1 MKVLNTLLVLFGL
14 ISISSCSLETPEKR
28 IREAEFNDRPAV
40 IADLRSKGKITPET
54 AQTFYAQWKSEAQ
67 QKMKEQ
73 EAFNRWYRQ
82 LTPQQQ
88 AQYQQARMQMIGQV
102 MQAQSNIIQSAAI
115 SNAALDNSI
124 NSSMDRYS
132 YDQRTR
138 AIEAPKYYYHNVQGT
153 IYNR

>member
-1 MKVLNTLLVLFGL
+1 MKFLNTILILFGV
-14 ISISSCSLETPEKR
+14 ISISSCSLETPEQR

-73 EAFNRWYRQ
+73 EAFDRWYRQ

-102 MQAQSNIIQSAAI
+102 MQAQSNILQSAAI
-115 SNAALDNSI
+115 SNAALQNSWD
-124 NSSMDRYS
+124 SSMDRNS
-132 YDQRTR
+132 YDMRTR
-138 AIEAPKYYYHNVQGT
+138 AIAAPKYYNHNIQGT
-153 IYNR
+153 IYTR